1 MYKMPVTAFVVGP
14 IKKARSCP
22 TLLHMSQPISPTTI
36 QKEIAVGTAMAITS
50 VFLTGDHHH
59 LLTINEIKDTVAS
72 ETVNIL
78 TNLKYERKPIITKLY
93 KLKKHKLFILA
104 LFLPLII
111 RMLSFM
117 TMQLIF

>member
-1 MYKMPVTAFVVGP
+1 MPVSAFVVGP
-14 IKKARSCP
+14 IKRARSCP

-50 VFLTGDHHH
+50 VFLSGDHHH

-78 TNLKYERKPIITKLY
+78 TNLKYEKKPLITKLY
-93 KLKKHKLFILA
+93 KLKKHKLFMLA
-104 LFLPLII
+104 LFLPFIVRII
-111 RMLSFM
+111 SF
-117 TMQLIF
+117 TIMQLIF